1 MIGRSGSGKT
11 TTLLNITSHQP
22 DIVKIH
28 LYPKDSHNPK
38 YQLLFKRREK
48 MVEKIRP
55 TLKHLYTQDIYE
67 NIEDYNPNRKRKI
80 FIDFDDIIADM
91 ISSKKPNLVVTDL
104 FIRGKKTKHFSRF
117 LLCSHILSYQKMLS

>member
-1 MIGRSGSGKT
+1 
-11 TTLLNITSHQP
+11 
-22 DIVKIH
+22 
-28 LYPKDSHNPK
+28 
-38 YQLLFKRREK
+38 